1 MNIKKDREDHSFMRI
16 IVTGG
21 AIIRNQDN
29 RILLQRRSDYGDWGL
44 PGGGM
49 EPGETIEETM
59 KREVFE
65 ETGLEVIDNELYGIY
80 SGPRMQYRYPD
91 GNEVVFVMFIF
102 NARATLD
109 GKIGND
115 GKTLIFNDYN
125 NESLNLEFKGIE
137 EIDITNINSVQRPI
151 FEDLK
156 MEKTKILRN

>member
-1 MNIKKDREDHSFMRI
+1 MRI

-21 AIIRNQDN
+21 AIIRDKDN
-29 RILLQRRSDYGDWGL
+29 RILLQMRSDYGDWGL

-59 KREVFE
+59 KREVLE
-65 ETGLEVIDNELYGIY
+65 ETGLEVCKNELYGVY

-102 NARATLD
+102 NALADLN

-115 GKTLIFNDYN
+115 GNTVKFNDPSK
-125 NESLNLEFKGIE
+125 ESLRLEFKSLE
-137 EIDITNINSVQRPI
+137 EIDISKISTVQRPI
-151 FEDLK
+151 FEDLLIMK
-156 MEKTKILRN
+156 KEILRT

>member
-1 MNIKKDREDHSFMRI
+1 MRT

-21 AIIRNQDN
+21 AIIRDQQG
-29 RILLQRRSDYGDWGL
+29 RILLQRRSDYGNWGL

-49 EPGETIEETM
+49 EPGETIENTM
-59 KREVFE
+59 KREALE
-65 ETGLEVIDNELYGIY
+65 ETVLVITDNELYGVY

-102 NARATLD
+102 NAQADLQGRIA
-109 GKIGND
+109 ND

-125 NESLNLEFKGIE
+125 NESLELEFKALE
-137 EIDITNINSVQRPI
+137 EIEISTISSVQRPI

-156 MEKTKILRN
+156 MGTKDILRT